1 MSCQP
6 CFENHHVNKA
16 DKTSYFILILNEL
29 KYFEKILCGAAV
41 HGAVFN
47 ISLSTQVVRV
57 LNGCF
62 HSLYGEERGQI
73 GRVGGNE
80 YEREKSPC
88 AAHNSHTGRLRV
100 YVGACTKRK

>member
-1 MSCQP
+1 MR
-6 CFENHHVNKA
+6 
-16 DKTSYFILILNEL
+16 
-29 KYFEKILCGAAV
+29 GAAV

-80 YEREKSPC
+80 NEREKGPC
-88 AAHNSHTGRLRV
+88 AAHYSNTRRLGV
-100 YVGACTKRK
+100 YVGALTKKNLHNFNIAAAPVIFNSLNHNIGEKK